1 MGLTSPY
8 RVIEPLSDRLCRH
21 FFTLSSSRID
31 FFATLAPLFRRL
43 PPRRGNNNRGNI
55 GINLSHTRARASYP
69 RRVEI
74 FGLIFQ
80 PCERIIGGYSRLEIN
95 GTPWSKKRGGK
106 NWMAGWWMEERGGE
120 RERAST
126 QRALRLERWRGVDGR
141 RVANLDVN

>member
-31 FFATLAPLFRRL
+31 FFATLVSLFRRL
-43 PPRRGNNNRGNI
+43 PSFLVPRRGNNNRGNI
-55 GINLSHTRARASYP
+55 GINLSHTHTHARARVVSS
-69 RRVEI
+69 RRNFRSHLSTVRANNRRLFETGDKRRHAVVEEE
-74 FGLIFQ
+74 G
-80 PCERIIGGYSRLEIN
+80 EKIGWRD
-95 GTPWSKKRGGK
+95 GG
-106 NWMAGWWMEERGGE
+106 GP
-120 RERAST
+120 ST